1 MTSDVS
7 VPATTSRARQYL
19 EWSVVILGAVGGVAI
34 AIAGVGYGLT
44 NVTGVGAGFFP
55 LVAGSA
61 VALGAVLWAF
71 QLLGA
76 IREERRNA
84 AAPVGTELT
93 HHFDAHRADP
103 PTDTAIGV
111 LVVDGIDEEDDD
123 IALPDRR
130 GVLRILIVA
139 GALVLAAI
147 LLPILGYLIAMSLM
161 LFAVMTLVSAR
172 RWWVALLIAVGVAV
186 ASRFV
191 FADLLGTA
199 LPYSSIDLLRM
210 IGL

>member
-1 MTSDVS
+1 MASDV
-7 VPATTSRARQYL
+7 VETSSSTRARQYL
-19 EWSVVILGAVGGVAI
+19 EWSVVAIGAVAGI
-34 AIAGVGYGLT
+34 AVMVSGFGYGLT

-55 LVAGSA
+55 VVAGA
-61 VALGAVLWAF
+61 TIALGAVLWAL

-76 IREERRNA
+76 A
-84 AAPVGTELT
+84 AAQRREAGRSAARTPFEGNRV
-93 HHFDAHRADP
+93 DP

-130 GVLRILIVA
+130 GVLRVAIVA
-139 GALVLAAI
+139 GALVLSAI
-147 LLPILGYLIAMSLM
+147 LLPVLGYLLTMTLL
-161 LFAVMTLVSAR
+161 LFSVMTLVSAR

-186 ASRFV
+186 ISRFV

-199 LPYSSIDLLRM
+199 LPHSSITVLRM

>member
-1 MTSDVS
+1 M
-7 VPATTSRARQYL
+7 A
-19 EWSVVILGAVGGVAI
+19 IGAVAGI
-34 AIAGVGYGLT
+34 AVMVSGFGYGLT

-55 LVAGSA
+55 VVAGA
-61 VALGAVLWAF
+61 TIALGAVLWAL

-76 IREERRNA
+76 A
-84 AAPVGTELT
+84 AAQRREANRSEL
-93 HHFDAHRADP
+93 DARTPFEGNRVDP

-130 GVLRILIVA
+130 GVLRVAIVA
-139 GALVLAAI
+139 GSLVLAAI
-147 LLPILGYLIAMSLM
+147 LLPVLGYLLTMTLL
-161 LFAVMTLVSAR
+161 LFSVMTLVSAR

-186 ASRFV
+186 ISRFV

-199 LPYSSIDLLRM
+199 LPHSSITVLRM

>member
-1 MTSDVS
+1 MASDV
-7 VPATTSRARQYL
+7 VETSSSTRARQYL
-19 EWSVVILGAVGGVAI
+19 EWSVVAIGAVAGI
-34 AIAGVGYGLT
+34 AVMVSGFGYGLT

-55 LVAGSA
+55 VVAGA
-61 VALGAVLWAF
+61 TIALGAVLWAL

-76 IREERRNA
+76 ATARRREASRSDTRPPFEANR
-84 AAPVGTELT
+84 V
-93 HHFDAHRADP
+93 DP

-130 GVLRILIVA
+130 GVLRVAIVA
-139 GALVLAAI
+139 GALVLSAI
-147 LLPILGYLIAMSLM
+147 LLPVLGYLITMTLL
-161 LFAVMTLVSAR
+161 LFSVMTLVSAR

-186 ASRFV
+186 ISRFV

-199 LPYSSIDLLRM
+199 LPHSSITVLRM

>member
-1 MTSDVS
+1 MASDVVETAS
-7 VPATTSRARQYL
+7 PTRARQYL
-19 EWSVVILGAVGGVAI
+19 EWSVVAIGAVAGI
-34 AIAGVGYGLT
+34 AVMVSGFGYGLT

-55 LVAGSA
+55 VVAGA
-61 VALGAVLWAF
+61 TIALGAVLWAL

-76 IREERRNA
+76 A
-84 AAPVGTELT
+84 AAQRREAGRSDTRTPFEGNRV
-93 HHFDAHRADP
+93 DP

-130 GVLRILIVA
+130 GVLRVAIVA
-139 GALVLAAI
+139 GALVLSAI
-147 LLPILGYLIAMSLM
+147 LLPVLGYLITMTLL
-161 LFAVMTLVSAR
+161 LFSVMTLVSAR

-186 ASRFV
+186 ISRFV

-199 LPYSSIDLLRM
+199 LPHSSITVLRM

>member
-1 MTSDVS
+1 MASDV
-7 VPATTSRARQYL
+7 VETSSPTRARQYL
-19 EWSVVILGAVGGVAI
+19 EWSVVAIGAV
-34 AIAGVGYGLT
+34 AGITVMVSGFGYGLT

-55 LVAGSA
+55 VVAGA
-61 VALGAVLWAF
+61 TIALGAVLWAL

-76 IREERRNA
+76 A
-84 AAPVGTELT
+84 AAQRREGNRSEL
-93 HHFDAHRADP
+93 DARTPFEGSRVDP

-130 GVLRILIVA
+130 GILRVAIVA
-139 GALVLAAI
+139 GSLVLAAI
-147 LLPILGYLIAMSLM
+147 LLPVLGYLLTMTLL
-161 LFAVMTLVSAR
+161 LFSVMTLVSAR
-172 RWWVALLIAVGVAV
+172 RWWVALLIAAGVAV
-186 ASRFV
+186 ISRFV

-199 LPYSSIDLLRM
+199 LPHSSITVLRM

>member
-1 MTSDVS
+1 M
-7 VPATTSRARQYL
+7 A
-19 EWSVVILGAVGGVAI
+19 IGAVAGI
-34 AIAGVGYGLT
+34 AVMVSGFGYGLT

-55 LVAGSA
+55 VVAGA
-61 VALGAVLWAF
+61 TIALGAVLWAL

-76 IREERRNA
+76 A
-84 AAPVGTELT
+84 AARRREASRSDTRPPFEGNRV
-93 HHFDAHRADP
+93 DP

-130 GVLRILIVA
+130 GVLRVAIVA
-139 GALVLAAI
+139 GALVLSAI
-147 LLPILGYLIAMSLM
+147 LLPVLGYLITMTLL
-161 LFAVMTLVSAR
+161 LFSVMTLVSAR

-186 ASRFV
+186 ISRFV

-199 LPYSSIDLLRM
+199 LPHSSITVLRM

>member
-1 MTSDVS
+1 MASDV
-7 VPATTSRARQYL
+7 VETSSSTRARQYL
-19 EWSVVILGAVGGVAI
+19 EWSVVAIGAVAGI
-34 AIAGVGYGLT
+34 AVMVSGFGYGLT

-55 LVAGSA
+55 VVAGA
-61 VALGAVLWAF
+61 TIALGAVLWAL

-76 IREERRNA
+76 A
-84 AAPVGTELT
+84 AARRREASRSDTRPPFEGNRV
-93 HHFDAHRADP
+93 DP

-130 GVLRILIVA
+130 GVLRVAIVA
-139 GALVLAAI
+139 GALVLSAI
-147 LLPILGYLIAMSLM
+147 LLPVLGYLLTMTLL
-161 LFAVMTLVSAR
+161 LFSVMTLVSAR

-186 ASRFV
+186 ISRFV

-199 LPYSSIDLLRM
+199 LPHSSITVLRM

>member
-1 MTSDVS
+1 MASDV
-7 VPATTSRARQYL
+7 VETSSSTRARQYL
-19 EWSVVILGAVGGVAI
+19 EWSVVAIGAVAGI
-34 AIAGVGYGLT
+34 AVMVSGFGYGLT

-55 LVAGSA
+55 VVAGA
-61 VALGAVLWAF
+61 TIALGAVLWAL

-76 IREERRNA
+76 A
-84 AAPVGTELT
+84 AARRREASRSDTRPPFEANRV
-93 HHFDAHRADP
+93 DP

-130 GVLRILIVA
+130 GVLRVAIVA

-147 LLPILGYLIAMSLM
+147 LLPVLGYLLTMTLL
-161 LFAVMTLVSAR
+161 LFSVMTLVSAR

-186 ASRFV
+186 ISRFV

-199 LPYSSIDLLRM
+199 LPHSSITVLRM

>member
-1 MTSDVS
+1 METSS
-7 VPATTSRARQYL
+7 PTRARQYL
-19 EWSVVILGAVGGVAI
+19 EWSVVAIGAVAGI
-34 AIAGVGYGLT
+34 AVMVSGFGYGLT

-55 LVAGSA
+55 VVAGA
-61 VALGAVLWAF
+61 TIALGAVLWAL

-76 IREERRNA
+76 ATARRREA
-84 AAPVGTELT
+84 S
-93 HHFDAHRADP
+93 RADTRPPFEANRVDP

-130 GVLRILIVA
+130 GVLRVAIVA
-139 GALVLAAI
+139 GALVLSAI
-147 LLPILGYLIAMSLM
+147 LLPALGYLLTMTLL
-161 LFAVMTLVSAR
+161 LFSVMTLVSAR

-186 ASRFV
+186 ISRFV

-199 LPYSSIDLLRM
+199 LPHSSITVLRM

>member
-1 MTSDVS
+1 MASDV
-7 VPATTSRARQYL
+7 VETSSSTRARQYL
-19 EWSVVILGAVGGVAI
+19 EWSVVAIGAVAGI
-34 AIAGVGYGLT
+34 AVMVSGFGYGLT

-55 LVAGSA
+55 VVAGA
-61 VALGAVLWAF
+61 TIALGAVLWAL

-76 IREERRNA
+76 A
-84 AAPVGTELT
+84 AAQRREVGRSDTRTPFEGN
-93 HHFDAHRADP
+93 RVDP

-130 GVLRILIVA
+130 GVLRVAIVA
-139 GALVLAAI
+139 GALVLSAI
-147 LLPILGYLIAMSLM
+147 LLPVLGYLFTMTLL
-161 LFAVMTLVSAR
+161 LFSVMTLVSAR

-186 ASRFV
+186 ISRFV

-199 LPYSSIDLLRM
+199 LPHSSITVLRM

>member
-1 MTSDVS
+1 MASDV
-7 VPATTSRARQYL
+7 VETSSSTRARQYL
-19 EWSVVILGAVGGVAI
+19 EWSVVAIGAVAGI
-34 AIAGVGYGLT
+34 AVMLSGFGYGLT

-55 LVAGSA
+55 VVAGA
-61 VALGAVLWAF
+61 TIALGAVLWAL

-76 IREERRNA
+76 A
-84 AAPVGTELT
+84 AARRREASRSDTRPPFEGNRV
-93 HHFDAHRADP
+93 DP

-130 GVLRILIVA
+130 GVLRVAIVA
-139 GALVLAAI
+139 GALVLSAI
-147 LLPILGYLIAMSLM
+147 LLPVLGYLLTMTLL
-161 LFAVMTLVSAR
+161 LFSVMTLVSAR

-186 ASRFV
+186 ISRFV

-199 LPYSSIDLLRM
+199 LPHSSITVLRM

>member
-1 MTSDVS
+1 MASDV
-7 VPATTSRARQYL
+7 VETSSSTRARQYL
-19 EWSVVILGAVGGVAI
+19 EWSVVAIGAVAGI
-34 AIAGVGYGLT
+34 AVMVSGFGYGLT

-55 LVAGSA
+55 VVAGA
-61 VALGAVLWAF
+61 TIALGAVLWAL

-76 IREERRNA
+76 A
-84 AAPVGTELT
+84 AARRREASRSDTRPPFEGNRV
-93 HHFDAHRADP
+93 DP

-130 GVLRILIVA
+130 GVLRVAIVA
-139 GALVLAAI
+139 GALVLSAI
-147 LLPILGYLIAMSLM
+147 LLPVLGYLITMTLL
-161 LFAVMTLVSAR
+161 LFSVMTLVSAR

-186 ASRFV
+186 ISRFV

-199 LPYSSIDLLRM
+199 LPHSSITVLRM